1 MKMSLVL
8 FDEIEKASDS
18 LWNLLLGI
26 LDKATLTL
34 GDNRKVD
41 FSRAMIFMTSNLG
54 AAEMTSIET
63 PRLGFQFREA
73 VSTSDREKLA
83 ARLSRTGVAA
93 ARRKFSPEFLNRLDK
108 VVVFKALGAQELG
121 RILEIELETV
131 HRRIEAASQGKP
143 FLLDVTHSAR
153 DFLLREG
160 TDLSYGARPLKR
172 AIERFLVHPVSNL
185 IATGQVRRGD
195 RIQVTAGE
203 NSSVLTFARETET
216 PHWETARRAA

>member
-1 MKMSLVL
+1 M
-8 FDEIEKASDS
+8 
-18 LWNLLLGI
+18 
-26 LDKATLTL
+26 ATLTL

-54 AAEMTSIET
+54 AAEMSSLVT
-63 PRLGFQFREA
+63 PRLGFRLPEA
-73 VSTSDREKLA
+73 DSASDQVKRA
-83 ARLSRTGVAA
+83 ARLSRTGVVA

-108 VVVFKALGAQELG
+108 IVVFKALNAKEL
-121 RILEIELETV
+121 RQILDIELEAV
-131 HRRIEAASQGKP
+131 HSRIEAASQGKP
-143 FLLDVTHSAR
+143 FLLDVAESAR

-195 RIQVTAGE
+195 CIRVTATE
-203 NSSVLTFARETET
+203 DSSVLTFARETEKSY
-216 PHWETARRAA
+216 WESARRAA